1 MKQEMKHTSAALE
14 KNRLESERAEALWQ
28 EKHALEEEKRE
39 IAEQKREL
47 ERERLDFV
55 RKQEIEQQHRDQEK
69 KLFEMKWKILESELR
84 KVAEEKERMESK
96 RASFE
101 REEEEYRSR
110 QSRQTSYTCENVLF
124 FKGVDNELA
133 LKKRYRDLIKIFHP
147 DNLAG
152 DTNTIQII
160 NQEYDQMKRSLC
172 I

>member
-1 MKQEMKHTSAALE
+1 MKHEMNEKNAALE
-14 KNRLESERAEALWQ
+14 INRLNSERAEALWQ
-28 EKHALEEEKRE
+28 EKNALEEEKRE

-47 ERERLDFV
+47 ERERLDFA

-84 KVAEEKERMESK
+84 KVAEEKEQMENK

-110 QSRQTSYTCENVLF
+110 QNRQYDRTVENVVF

-152 DTNTIQII
+152 DTNTIQMI